1 MTKNVVR
8 IILGLVR
15 PLQAFKPLKLSLE
28 ELVAAANHFLPD
40 ILPSDI
46 SDQRIKD
53 ELTPRL
59 VRHYTSQGT
68 LDEPLKE
75 GREARYTYRHLLQLL
90 ALRRL
95 QAEGYKTGTV
105 TPLTHTMSEPE
116 LESLVTGQAQMELA
130 PTQNSALDFLQ
141 GLRGSATSPADPN
154 AVPRAAAAPTTKVT
168 RWTHFKLA
176 PGLVIRM
183 RDDYRAP
190 PDTAAL
196 LKEIEKALKASHTH
210 RRS

>member
-1 MTKNVVR
+1 MTKTVVSF
-8 IILGLVR
+8 ILGLVR
-15 PLQAFKPLKLSLE
+15 PLQGFKPLKLSLE

-40 ILPSDI
+40 VLPSDI

-95 QAEGYKTGTV
+95 QAEGYRTGTV

-116 LESLVTGQAQMELA
+116 LESLVTGQAQVELA
-130 PTQNSALDFLQ
+130 PAQNSALDFLQ
-141 GLRGSATSPADPN
+141 GLRSGPAQPSAAQSN
-154 AVPRAAAAPTTKVT
+154 LSPTTKVT

-190 PDTAAL
+190 HDTAAL
-196 LKEIEKALKASHTH
+196 LKEIDKALKGSHSH

>member
-1 MTKNVVR
+1 M
-8 IILGLVR
+8 R

-28 ELVAAANHFLPD
+28 ELVAAANHFLPEV
-40 ILPSDI
+40 LPSDI
-46 SDQRIKD
+46 SDQRIKE

-95 QAEGYKTGTV
+95 QAEGYRTGNV
-105 TPLTHTMSEPE
+105 TPLTHTMTEPE
-116 LESLVTGQAQMELA
+116 LESLVTGQAQVELA
-130 PTQNSALDFLQ
+130 PSQNSALEFLQ
-141 GLRGSATSPADPN
+141 GLRAGQPSHADHGAQSGAALPN
-154 AVPRAAAAPTTKVT
+154 SKVT

-176 PGLVIRM
+176 PGLVLRI
-183 RDDYRAP
+183 RDDYRP
-190 PDTAAL
+190 PHDTAAL
-196 LKEIEKALKASHTH
+196 LKEIDKALKGSHTH
-210 RRS
+210 RRF

>member
-1 MTKNVVR
+1 M
-8 IILGLVR
+8 R
-15 PLQAFKPLKLSLE
+15 PLQGYKPLKLSLE

-40 ILPSDI
+40 VLPPDI
-46 SDQRIKD
+46 SDQRIKE

-95 QAEGYKTGTV
+95 QAEGYRTGTV
-105 TPLTHTMSEPE
+105 TPLTLTLTEPE
-116 LESLVTGQAQMELA
+116 LESLVTGQAQVELA
-130 PTQNSALDFLQ
+130 PAQNSALDFLQ
-141 GLRGSATSPADPN
+141 GLRAGPSASHPDPKAVPHTSGSAT
-154 AVPRAAAAPTTKVT
+154 RVT
-168 RWTHFKLA
+168 RWTHYKLA
-176 PGLVIRM
+176 PGLVLRV

-190 PDTAAL
+190 HDTAGL
-196 LKEIEKALKASHTH
+196 LKEIDKALKGHTH
-210 RRS
+210 RRIP